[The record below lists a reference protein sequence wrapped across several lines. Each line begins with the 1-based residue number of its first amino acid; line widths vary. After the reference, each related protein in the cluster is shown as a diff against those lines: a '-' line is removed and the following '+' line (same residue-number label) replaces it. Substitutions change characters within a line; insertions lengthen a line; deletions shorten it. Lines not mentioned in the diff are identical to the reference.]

1 MDNENWPQAVLTF
14 WFDELKKK
22 DWFISTPEIDKT
34 ITDRFAALH
43 TLLNNEKKLPDE
55 PDQIRALASVIVLDQ
70 FPRNM
75 YRGSEKAFA
84 SDALALHLTKQAI
97 TRKLDD
103 GMNTDQK
110 QFLYMPFMHSENLED
125 QQQSLALFTALDL
138 GKHAQ
143 DHLELIERFGR
154 FPHRNELLGR
164 QSTAEEIEYLKDGK
178 RFGQ

>member
-1 MDNENWPQAVLTF
+1 MDNRNWPQTVLTF

-43 TLLNNEKKLPDE
+43 TRLYIENKLPDE
-55 PDQIRALASVIVLDQ
+55 PDQNQALASVIVLDQ

-75 YRGSEKAFA
+75 YRGSGKAFA
-84 SDALALHLTKQAI
+84 SDALALQLTKQAM
-97 TRKLDD
+97 RAKLDAD
-103 GMNTDQK
+103 MSTDQK

-125 QQQSLALFTALDL
+125 QQQGLVLFTELDL
-138 GKHAQ
+138 GQHAQ

-164 QSTAEEIEYLKDGK
+164 QSTAEEIDYLIEGK